1 MRLLSSLTAGKRQS
15 LSHIVFC
22 FCLLFL
28 PLTAFCQ
35 QQFEGKWYQVD
46 ASWRFQDVVTQRI
59 DAVNLTGGR
68 FVFQAEFDVVEP
80 NQTRV
85 IDFKNA
91 SVLGYFH
98 HTITDAFG
106 NVVVEFEGGI
116 QSTATPPFFMRHGRE
131 FTLPTGHYQLTTL
144 LRSPYFIAEPELYW
158 DTLSHYRQSIK
169 SGNFIGLVSIGILF
183 SLGVYYAILAYVRKR
198 TTEIMYTLFIWM
210 NLIFNGTSMLISP
223 DLFGIHLFYLAGA
236 PLLLSNMAYVVFA
249 KNLLQI
255 RKNTHPKLH
264 RLAHFI
270 LIALGGLLLIA
281 VFNTS
286 WILECAR
293 FGVGLMM
300 SYGLIAALYRAYE
313 GYKVAYFY
321 LVAIVTFFIIG
332 SIAISS
338 SDLEGVYTIYVEHI
352 GLLAVTAEVLLIG
365 LVLGYQFAQ
374 IYQEKEH
381 NLRMVK
387 QTLQI
392 AHHDALTGLPNR
404 YALDIALTKLDKN
417 AMLMLLDMDNL
428 KMYNDLFGHQKGDE
442 MLQMFA
448 DELSKKLGDYG
459 VLHRMGGDEFVV
471 TSTDAGF
478 ADNIKNEISDTI
490 SYMKQNGFDK
500 AGVSFGVSFMHEV
513 SDTDELLSLA
523 DSRMYQHKRREH
535 II

>member
-1 MRLLSSLTAGKRQS
+1 MRLLGPLPTGKRHP
-15 LSHIVFC
+15 LHTIVFC
-22 FCLLFL
+22 LCLLFL

-35 QQFEGKWYQVD
+35 QQFDGKWYQVD
-46 ASWRFQDVVTQRI
+46 ESWRFQDVVTHQI
-59 DAVNLTGGR
+59 DAPNLTGGR
-68 FVFQAEFDVVEP
+68 FVFQAGFDVVEP
-80 NQTRV
+80 NQARV

-98 HTITDAFG
+98 HTITDDSG
-106 NVVVEFEGGI
+106 NVVAEFEGGI

-131 FTLPTGHYQLTTL
+131 LTLPLGHYQLTTL
-144 LRSPYFIAEPELYW
+144 LSSPYFIAEPEPYW
-158 DTLSHYRQSIK
+158 DTLSHYRQAIK
-169 SGNFIGLVSIGILF
+169 WGNFIGLVSIGILF
-183 SLGVYYAILAYVRKR
+183 SLGIYYAILAYVRKR
-198 TTEIMYTLFIWM
+198 TTEIMYTIFISM
-210 NLIFNGTSMLISP
+210 NLIFSGTSMLILP

-249 KNLLQI
+249 KSLLQI
-255 RKNTHPKLH
+255 RANTHPKLH

-270 LIALGGLLLIA
+270 LIALVGLLLIA
-281 VFNTS
+281 LFNTS

-300 SYGLIAALYRAYE
+300 SFGLIAALYRAYE
-313 GYKVAYFY
+313 GYKIAYFY
-321 LVAIVTFFIIG
+321 LVAIVTFFVIG

-374 IYQEKEH
+374 IYHEKEY
-381 NLRMVK
+381 NLRMVEHS
-387 QTLQI
+387 LQI
-392 AHHDALTGLPNR
+392 AHHDSLTGLPNR

-442 MLQMFA
+442 LLQMFA
-448 DELSKKLGDYG
+448 KVMSTKLGSYG

-471 TSTDAGF
+471 TNTAASF
-478 ADNIKNEISDTI
+478 ADNIKKAISETI
-490 SYMKQNGFDK
+490 QYMRQNGFEK
-500 AGVSFGVSFMHEV
+500 AGISFGISFMHEV
-513 SDTDELLSLA
+513 SDADELLSLA

-535 II
+535 IA